1 MEPHGLEHRAL
12 EALDLLGGRRGREA
26 YDLLLN
32 LEEVEPPGVAV
43 DEVINLIN
51 YDEVVWIVVEV
62 KIRVVV
68 HELIEAGHIEVVS
81 EG

>member
-1 MEPHGLEHRAL
+1 MEFHGLEHRAL
-12 EALDLLGGRRGREA
+12 EALDLLAGRRGREA

>member
-1 MEPHGLEHRAL
+1 MELHGLEHRAL

-43 DEVINLIN
+43 YEVVNLID
-51 YDEVVWIVVEV
+51 YDEVVWLVVEV
-62 KIRVVV
+62 KIRMVM
-68 HELIEAGHIEVVS
+68 HELIVAGHVEVVS

>member
-12 EALDLLGGRRGREA
+12 EALDLLAGRRGREA

-43 DEVINLIN
+43 YEVVNLID
-51 YDEVVWIVVEV
+51 YDEVVWRVVEV
-62 KIRVVV
+62 KIRMVM
-68 HELIEAGHIEVVS
+68 HELIVAGHIEVVS